1 MRGGRRPSLAVK
13 DNQPE
18 TRGMNPMRRLTLMT
32 AVAVGTLAL
41 FATTAMAQGWGRMSN
56 LSTED
61 QQKVTSLHQK
71 VRQAQQE
78 LWTLQAQKADAKKIE
93 QKRAEVL
100 RLRGEL
106 SKLMTDLP
114 AGPCVTGSPATVG
127 AMGAGL
133 GRGPCGLGLGRG
145 RGAGRG
151 MGMGYGRGGGWGARG
166 VCPYR

>member
-1 MRGGRRPSLAVK
+1 M

-18 TRGMNPMRRLTLMT
+18 TKGMTQMRRLTLMT
-32 AVAVGTLAL
+32 AATVGMLAL
-41 FATTAMAQGWGRMSN
+41 LATTAMAQGWGRLSG

-100 RLRGEL
+100 RVRGEL

-114 AGPCVTGSPATVG
+114 AGPCVTSGATAAGTV
-127 AMGAGL
+127 GAGL
-133 GRGPCGLGLGRG
+133 GRGPCGLGLGLG
-145 RGAGRG
+145 RGGGRGMG

-166 VCPYR
+166 LCPYRQW